1 MEIAVLSIVVL
12 ITVFILIWINSL
24 SKKSERADKKMD
36 DIENYLEKIQDLKKN
51 KNISGVPMLS

>member
-1 MEIAVLSIVVL
+1 MEIAVLSIIVL

-36 DIENYLEKIQDLKKN
+36 DIETYLTKIQDLKKN
-51 KNISGVPMLS
+51 KNISRVLMLG